1 MASGRPLSPSQRT
14 MNASWMPRL
23 RSSGAAGPRPFDW
36 ITVVILR
43 GPRPPA
49 ADPRITP
56 AYTTRRTVPFSSTVV
71 GEGDIW
77 CVIAGCEVAFVG
89 EAAEIAALELLPT
102 GG

>member
-1 MASGRPLSPSQRT
+1 
-14 MNASWMPRL
+14 
-23 RSSGAAGPRPFDW
+23 
-36 ITVVILR
+36 
-43 GPRPPA
+43 
-49 ADPRITP
+49 
-56 AYTTRRTVPFSSTVV
+56 VV